1 MTEPAQDKAW
11 HLDKRVPI
19 ALIITFVFTILG
31 QTVGVVW
38 WARGLDARVDG
49 INDRVRELEAA
60 EAGRPQR
67 RDAIQQQL
75 SDIKSQM
82 SALNERSKSTVESVG
97 EVKRAVEL
105 LTQKFL
111 DAAKK

>member
-1 MTEPAQDKAW
+1 MSEKVEAW

-19 ALIITFVFTILG
+19 ALIGTLLI
-31 QTVGVVW
+31 QTCAAIW
-38 WARGLDARVDG
+38 WASALNSQVNSIDG
-49 INDRVRELEAA
+49 RVRDLEAA

-82 SALNERSKSTVESVG
+82 SALTERSKSTSESVG
-97 EVKRAVEL
+97 EVKRAVET
-105 LTQKFL
+105 LTQKLL
-111 DAAKK
+111 DAAGKK